1 MAYTPPKV
9 WYSSTINGTY
19 TELTQVLSINI
30 FRGRQRFVDPFQGS
44 QCTIE
49 LIPANSYSPDL
60 AIGQFLDIRATNSA
74 SSPAFFAGRITDV
87 ERSYG
92 IPYNASATIAAPADR
107 IIITVTGA
115 TGVAANSTFDGT
127 TTLTAGQ
134 DAVRQAAV
142 NLGKVDSQYNALGT
156 GPSGVTVSGSSV
168 SGGSPIY
175 DLTNQLLRTA
185 QWVID
190 DGDPER
196 STASAPFGYRAE
208 FYASSA
214 TGTTITFRD
223 TAGTGYKYREIQ
235 YLSSIQQSFNQVA
248 VEPEGLATQYATS
261 GDKTIG
267 YTFSTYDQ
275 TTTQA
280 ANLAA
285 YVLLIANQ
293 STPAPFRIST
303 STAVA
308 DGCDV
313 LARFL
318 TYPVGTAVTVIFR
331 GTTVNATVQGWQFGF
346 YPDVANVSCFLSPSL
361 GTPFTLDSTAFG
373 VLDTDRLGY
382 P

>member
-9 WYSSTINGTY
+9 WYSATIDGTY
-19 TELTQVLSINI
+19 TELTQVLAINI
-30 FRGRQRFVDPFQGS
+30 VRGRQRLVDPFQGS

-49 LIPANSYSPDL
+49 LIPANSYSPAL

-87 ERSYG
+87 ERTYG

-107 IIITVTGA
+107 ITITVTGG
-115 TGVAANSTFDGT
+115 TGVAANSTFDGG

-134 DAVRQAAV
+134 DAVNEAAV
-142 NLGKVDSQYNALGT
+142 RLSKVYSNYGGLGER
-156 GPSGVTVSGSSV
+156 PSGVNVSSASI
-168 SGGSPIY
+168 SGGTPVY

-190 DGDPER
+190 DGDPAR
-196 STASAPFGYRAE
+196 STADAPFGYRAM
-208 FYASSA
+208 FYPSSA

-223 TAGTGYKYREIQ
+223 TAGTGYKFGEIQ
-235 YLSSIQQSFNQVA
+235 YLSSIQQSFNLVA
-248 VEPEGLATQYATS
+248 VEPAGLATQYALS
-261 GDKTIG
+261 GDGTIG

-285 YVLLIANQ
+285 YVLLVASQ
-293 STPAPFRIST
+293 TTAVPFRIST
-303 STAVA
+303 NTAIA

-318 TYPVGTAVTVIFR
+318 TYPVGTAASVIFR

-346 YPDVANVSCFLSPSL
+346 YPDQATVSCFLSPSL